1 MDTNDKG
8 MLDVERFDLEP
19 ERPIFHGKVAELEA
33 LSADKLTE
41 TLNNLTIP
49 EKIGY
54 LGKIIG
60 FGNLSEAMMKS
71 VGEMNKTIVGWPQL
85 ASAVT
90 LGGAMITDISR
101 RILLKQFNSS
111 GRYFVD
117 FDNLFKD
124 EFNTITNI
132 NGDNDTH

>member
-1 MDTNDKG
+1 
-8 MLDVERFDLEP
+8 
-19 ERPIFHGKVAELEA
+19 
-33 LSADKLTE
+33 
-41 TLNNLTIP
+41 
-49 EKIGY
+49 
-54 LGKIIG
+54 
-60 FGNLSEAMMKS
+60 
-71 VGEMNKTIVGWPQL
+71 MNKTIVGWPQL

-101 RILLKQFNSS
+101 RILLKQFSNS

-117 FDNLFKD
+117 FDELFTD

>member
-1 MDTNDKG
+1 
-8 MLDVERFDLEP
+8 
-19 ERPIFHGKVAELEA
+19 
-33 LSADKLTE
+33 
-41 TLNNLTIP
+41 
-49 EKIGY
+49 
-54 LGKIIG
+54 
-60 FGNLSEAMMKS
+60 
-71 VGEMNKTIVGWPQL
+71 
-85 ASAVT
+85 
-90 LGGAMITDISR
+90 MITDISR